1 MQSVLS
7 GIRRATVKT
16 VLGTVVVVGTLEVTT
31 HLPSEGRSSQ
41 LYHDIADKIIVP
53 SMRTVLNPE
62 QAHQLAISLARFA
75 PTFRPSPNEQKVNV
89 SVRLWHDRQEDQDD
103 QKQEG
108 QRERNGSKSN
118 GLLFTNP
125 IGLAA
130 GYDKDATAIIP
141 LLNMGFGFVEIGSV
155 CLKPQPGNPSP
166 RMFRLVDDHAIINRY
181 GFNSAGGDVVQSHL
195 QEFRNVQ
202 QLSSSSSPSI
212 DDATTITTTTSP
224 WYEQLYDFVW
234 PGRKQ
239 TIQNGILG
247 VNLGKN
253 KTSTTPIED
262 YQSLIGRLGPYA
274 DYLVINVSSPNTPGL
289 RDLQETSSLEALL
302 KGCQDACQKLPTKKP
317 LLVKLAPDLSDDE
330 LKDLASLFLKLK
342 IDGIILTNTTTARPA
357 SLITPGP
364 VKQETGG
371 LSGRPLKAR
380 STQVIRLLYECTD
393 GTIPIIGV
401 GGVESGTDAYEKFK
415 AGASLVQVYSSLVYG
430 GPGLVSRI
438 RDDVARLMLENGQR
452 DLQNDVVGLD
462 HEQIFWKKQRKA
474 ADLKLKR
481 LDEESKTI
489 AD

>member
-7 GIRRATVKT
+7 GLRRATVKT
-16 VLGTVVVVGTLEVTT
+16 VVGTVVVVGTLEVTT

-53 SMRTVLNPE
+53 SMRTILSPE
-62 QAHQLAISLARFA
+62 QAHQLAIQLARFA

-89 SVRLWHDRQEDQDD
+89 AVRLWQQDDDQEEDQDQAE
-103 QKQEG
+103 QKE
-108 QRERNGSKSN
+108 EDSN

-181 GFNSAGGDVVQSHL
+181 GFNSAGGDAVQSHL
-195 QEFRNVQ
+195 QEFRNTQ
-202 QLSSSSSPSI
+202 ELSSSSPVDEDS
-212 DDATTITTTTSP
+212 AP
-224 WYEQLYDFVW
+224 WFERLYDFVW
-234 PGRKQ
+234 PGRIQ

-262 YQSLIGRLGPYA
+262 YQSLIGQLGPYA

-289 RDLQETSSLEALL
+289 RDLQESSSLEALL

-330 LKDLASLFLKLK
+330 LKDLASLFVRLK

-357 SLITPGP
+357 SLITPGQ

-371 LSGRPLKAR
+371 LSGRPLKTR
-380 STQVIRLLYECTD
+380 STQVIRLLYECTN

-401 GGVESGTDAYEKFK
+401 GGVESGTDAYAKFK

-438 RDDVARLMLENGQR
+438 RDDVARLMIENGQR

-474 ADLKLKR
+474 ADLKMKK
-481 LDEESKTI
+481 LDEESQTTVEN
-489 AD
+489 